1 MLNDKQI
8 TDWERDGFLVLPEL
22 IDPQRCDE
30 LAARSAELVAAFD
43 PSSHSTVFRTNEQ
56 NRVAD
61 GTFLNSGSRIEF
73 FWEEDAFD
81 EHNNLVVDPTKAI
94 NKFGHAQHD
103 LDPTF
108 SSFSRQSPL
117 PELVA
122 DLGVAN
128 PKLLQSMLIFKQPRI
143 GGEVGSHQDA
153 AFLYT
158 DPVTVIGLWFALE
171 DATIDNGCLFAQ
183 PGGHR
188 SPLRERFRRAASG
201 GTEFVEL
208 DATPLPQLGEADLVP
223 LEVPKGTCVV
233 LHGLLPHGSHP
244 NRSETSR
251 LAYSLHIIDGQAT
264 YPDDNWLQRPD
275 LPLQGF

>member
-1 MLNDKQI
+1 MLTETQV
-8 TDWERDGFLVLPEL
+8 TDWERDGFLVLPNL
-22 IDPQRCDE
+22 IAPNKCDE
-30 LAARSAELVAAFD
+30 LAARSAELVDAFD

-73 FWEEDAFD
+73 FWEEEAFD
-81 EHNNLVVDPTKAI
+81 DNDQLTVDPAKAI

-108 SSFSRQSPL
+108 SSFSRQDPL
-117 PELVA
+117 PEIVA
-122 DLGVAN
+122 DLGIED
-128 PKLLQSMLIFKQPRI
+128 PRLLQSMLIFKQPRI

-158 DPVTVIGLWFALE
+158 DPITVIGLWFALE

-188 SPLRERFRRAASG
+188 GPLRERFRRAEAG
-201 GTEFVEL
+201 GTEFVAL
-208 DATPLPQLGEADLVP
+208 DDTPLPQLGETGLVP
-223 LEVPKGTCVV
+223 LEVSKGTCVV

-244 NRSETSR
+244 NRSEASR
-251 LAYSLHIIDGQAT
+251 LAYSLHIIDGQAS
-264 YPDDNWLQRPD
+264 YPNDNWLQRPD
-275 LPLQGF
+275 LPLVGF